1 MDSRRYNLFNTGQR
15 CFRGG
20 VSGESK
26 KWAVHAR
33 HATFP
38 FDDSI
43 SKKMKRS
50 SKVSNE
56 INEGAAFNDTR
67 ERSFIRSNGD
77 NPVTRRINV
86 IFARVRTT

>member
-1 MDSRRYNLFNTGQR
+1 MDSRRYNLFNTVKGVFEAV
-15 CFRGG
+15 FR
-20 VSGESK
+20 ESK

-50 SKVSNE
+50 NKVSNE

-86 IFARVRTT
+86 ILARVRTT